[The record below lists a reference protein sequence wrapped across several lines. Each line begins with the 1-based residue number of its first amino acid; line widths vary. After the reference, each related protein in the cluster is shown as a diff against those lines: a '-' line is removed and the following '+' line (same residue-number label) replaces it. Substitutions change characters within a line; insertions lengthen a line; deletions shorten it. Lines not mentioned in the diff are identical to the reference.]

1 MPGQEDSPSIHPW
14 YAVRVKSNQEQAVRV
29 ALEGHGYTAFLPTYR
44 SRRQWSDRMKEI
56 QLPLFPGYVFCRFDF
71 QQRLPILKIGGVIGI
86 VTAGRAALPVP
97 DHEIEAVRLIVQSK
111 LQAQPWPFL
120 RIGEKVLIQHG
131 PLQGLQ
137 GLLLNVRKNLNVVVS
152 VEMLQRSVAVEI
164 EGDWVKP
171 LGPLRLPEP
180 AKS

>member
-1 MPGQEDSPSIHPW
+1 MPGQAELSPVHPW
-14 YAVRVKSNQEQAVRV
+14 YAVRVKSNQEQLVRT
-29 ALEGHGYTAFLPTYR
+29 ALEGHGYTTFLPTYR
-44 SRRQWSDRMKEI
+44 SRRRWSDRVKEV

-71 QQRLPILKIGGVIGI
+71 QQRLPILKIGGVVEV
-86 VTAGRAALPVP
+86 VTAGKTALPVP

-120 RIGEKVLIQHG
+120 RIGERVRIQHG
-131 PLQGLQ
+131 PLEGLE
-137 GLLLNVRKNLNVVVS
+137 GFLLNIRKNLNVVVS

-171 LGPLRLPEP
+171 LGPLRLAE
-180 AKS
+180 SVSS